1 VNAPLASALLGN
13 GAPAVLL
20 RLAGNAEGV
29 DAQRRAFGE
38 LGASSEVAPDIWMK
52 LRAIEPAGA
61 SVVRLSDL
69 PSEIERTWSAAN
81 VPGALVHA
89 SPARGI
95 ARTIASDA
103 IHLAALKSAT
113 GPNGATCLG
122 ERLPADQ
129 WRAVAAPGSDLNTRV
144 KQTFDPS
151 NVLNPGILGESS

>member
-1 VNAPLASALLGN
+1 LLGKD
-13 GAPAVLL
+13 APTVLL

-29 DAQRRAFGE
+29 EAQRQAFSE
-38 LGASSEVAPDIWMK
+38 LGASSEIASDVWTK
-52 LRAIEPAGA
+52 LRASEPRGA

-69 PSEIERTWSAAN
+69 PSEIERTWRAAN

-95 ARTIASDA
+95 ARTITSDSTA
-103 IHLAALKSAT
+103 FAALKSAT
-113 GPNGATCLG
+113 GSSGATCLA

-129 WRAVAAPGSDLNTRV
+129 WRAFAPPHSDLNTRV

-151 NVLNPGILGESS
+151 NILNPGILGESA